1 MGFQKHRTDKVN
13 LQMQKS
19 LSVIL
24 SVSTNWKSK
33 ASKRDSNCYCFFLIL
48 LKCKMNLFTLF
59 RLQKILTGTDKLHI
73 SYTFVQKK
81 KMIYKGLNGLNSL
94 LWINAPGY

>member
-1 MGFQKHRTDKVN
+1 
-13 LQMQKS
+13 
-19 LSVIL
+19 
-24 SVSTNWKSK
+24 
-33 ASKRDSNCYCFFLIL
+33 
-48 LKCKMNLFTLF
+48 MNLFALF
-59 RLQKILTGTDKLHI
+59 RLQKILTGTDKLYI